1 MATRAS
7 IKFSDKDGNFITNVY
22 HHYDGYPEYLG
33 KTLLELTSGEVVNGL
48 TLGKDQVLGET
59 FNGTSCLFASL
70 IARLKQV
77 PGQVYLHTEGD
88 FGQYHEDYLYEV
100 IENTEGNGVG
110 VFVTNIE
117 GEWELVK
124 DVLER
129 VSEIPVN

>member
-1 MATRAS
+1 M
-7 IKFSDKDGNFITNVY
+7 
-22 HHYDGYPEYLG
+22 
-33 KTLLELTSGEVVNGL
+33 
-48 TLGKDQVLGET
+48 LGET

-88 FGQYHEDYLYEV
+88 FGQCHEDYLYEV

-124 DVLER
+124 DVLDR
-129 VSEIPVN
+129 VSENLAD

>member
-7 IKFSDKDGNFITNVY
+7 IKFSDKDGNFIANVY

-48 TLGKDQVLGET
+48 TPGKDQVLGET
-59 FNGTSCLFASL
+59 FNDTSCLFASL

-77 PGQVYLHTEGD
+77 PGQVYLHTEGE
-88 FGQYHEDYLYEV
+88 FGQCHEDYLYEV
-100 IENTEGNGVG
+100 IEKTEGKGVG

-124 DVLER
+124 DVLDR
-129 VSEIPVN
+129 VDGNLVD